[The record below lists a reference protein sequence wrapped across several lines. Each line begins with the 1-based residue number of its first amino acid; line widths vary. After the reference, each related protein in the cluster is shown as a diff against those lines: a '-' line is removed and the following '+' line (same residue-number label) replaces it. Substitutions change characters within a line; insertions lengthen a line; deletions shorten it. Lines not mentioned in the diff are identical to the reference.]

1 MEQTNQT
8 ASFSSGN
15 LQFAVFGFL
24 TTNICSDPS
33 TTTCFG
39 LGGLTGSDGAS
50 DGSVAKSGPSFIE
63 SITKTANAGEYLV
76 TMAAGYTAVWYGHAS
91 VWGPVAGPSDG
102 IRADVCVPANQGA
115 GRTTKTTFLLTTLN
129 ADTGA
134 PVETA
139 SRTCTVLLVIKKSK
153 GAGA

>member
-1 MEQTNQT
+1 MDQTNQT

-15 LQFAVFGFL
+15 LLFGAFGFV
-24 TTNICSDPS
+24 TTNIGSNPS

-50 DGSVAKSGPSFIE
+50 DGSVAKSGPSFVA
-63 SITKTANAGEYLV
+63 SITKTANTGEFLV
-76 TMAAGYTAVWYGHAS
+76 TLAAGYTAVWFAAAS
-91 VWGPVAGPSDG
+91 LWGPVAGPSDG
-102 IRADVCVPANQGA
+102 IRADVCVPANQGS
-115 GRTTKTTFLLTTLN
+115 GRTTATTFLVTTNN
-129 ADTGA
+129 ANTGA

-139 SRTCTVLLVIKKSK
+139 SRTCTVFLVIKKSK